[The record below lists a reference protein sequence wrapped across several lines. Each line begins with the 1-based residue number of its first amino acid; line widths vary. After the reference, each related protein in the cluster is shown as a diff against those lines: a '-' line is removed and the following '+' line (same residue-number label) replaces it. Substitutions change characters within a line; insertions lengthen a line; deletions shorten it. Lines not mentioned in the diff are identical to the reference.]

1 MPDDS
6 SGIICGSDVNRL
18 VDLFLQFEGVFD
30 PLSTACKE
38 AEQQFDALVEKL
50 YAEKVVPNGKFQSIT
65 LVQFRI
71 YTRKHCRRI
80 AVSNE
85 RPYSCF

>member
-6 SGIICGSDVNRL
+6 GGIICGSDVNRL
-18 VDLFLQFEGVFD
+18 VDLFLQFEGASN
-30 PLSTACKE
+30 PLSIACKE

-50 YAEKVVPNGKFQSIT
+50 YAEKVAPNFQFIT

-71 YTRKHCRRI
+71 YTRKHCRQI
-80 AVSNE
+80 AASNT